1 MPEDTPIRNAL
12 TVDLEDYF
20 QVSAFEDVVQREDWD
35 NYPSRVEA
43 NVDRILR
50 LFDEADTRATFFV
63 LGWIVERYP
72 ELIRRVHAAG
82 HEIASHGYAHFR
94 VSSQNAKEF
103 REDAGRTKKLLE
115 DAVGCEIKG
124 YRAASFSI
132 GRDNLWALDVLKELG
147 YQYSSSIYPVR
158 HDHYGMPEA
167 PRFAFRYREDGLVE
181 IPITTMSMMGANL
194 PFGGGGYFRLLPY
207 ALFRWGLR
215 QVNARDKQAGI
226 FYFHPWELDPGQ
238 PRQPGINFKTRFRH
252 YLNLGRSEA
261 RIRRLLADFHWGRM
275 DELFLGRP
283 TMTYDPDAIPS
294 VTPASPSSPSSR
306 SSGA

>member
-1 MPEDTPIRNAL
+1 MPKNSSIQNAL

-35 NYPSRVEA
+35 SYPSRVEA
-43 NVDRILR
+43 NVERILR
-50 LFDEADTRATFFV
+50 LFDEAGTHATFFV

-72 ELIRRVHAAG
+72 DLIRQVHAAG
-82 HEIASHGYAHFR
+82 HEVASHGYAHFR
-94 VSSQNAKEF
+94 VSGQTADQF

-115 DAVGCEIKG
+115 DAVDCEVKG

-147 YQYSSSIYPVR
+147 YHYSSSVYPVR

-181 IPITTMSMMGANL
+181 IPITTVSMMGANL

-215 QVNARDKQAGI
+215 QVNVRDEQAGI

-252 YLNLGRSEA
+252 YLNLGRAEA
-261 RIRRLLADFHWGRM
+261 RIRRLLTDFHWGRM
-275 DELFLGRP
+275 DKIFLEHP
-283 TMTYDPDAIPS
+283 TMTYDPEATPSVIPS
-294 VTPASPSSPSSR
+294 APEQSH
-306 SSGA
+306 GQ

>member
-1 MPEDTPIRNAL
+1 MPEDPSIQNAL

-43 NVDRILR
+43 NVERILR
-50 LFDEADTRATFFV
+50 LFDEAGTQATFFV

-72 ELIRRVHAAG
+72 DLIRRVHAAG

-103 REDAGRTKKLLE
+103 GEDAGHTKKLLE
-115 DAVGCEIKG
+115 DAVGCEVKG

-132 GRDNLWALDVLKELG
+132 GRNNLWALDVLKELG
-147 YQYSSSIYPVR
+147 YEYSSSIYPVR

-167 PRFAFRYREDGLVE
+167 PRFAFRYRDEGLVE

-215 QVNARDKQAGI
+215 QVNTQDGQAGI

-238 PRQPGINFKTRFRH
+238 PRQSGINFKTRFRH
-252 YLNLGRSEA
+252 YLNLGRAEA
-261 RIRRLLADFHWGRM
+261 RVRRLLADFSWGRM
-275 DELFLGRP
+275 DDIFLDHP
-283 TMTYDPDAIPS
+283 MMIYDPDA
-294 VTPASPSSPSSR
+294 T
-306 SSGA
+306 